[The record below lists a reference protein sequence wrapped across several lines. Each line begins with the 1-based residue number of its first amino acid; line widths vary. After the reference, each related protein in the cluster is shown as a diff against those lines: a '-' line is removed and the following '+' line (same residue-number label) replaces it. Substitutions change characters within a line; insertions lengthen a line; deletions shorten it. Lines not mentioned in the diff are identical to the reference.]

1 KLTSWVSSNGLVL
14 PAAVHGLLGRSFDS
28 SQWIPHRQIPMKTA
42 VWNGES
48 QNLFARR
55 PRQMSQY
62 YRSFDYAN
70 LEFLELELV
79 VVMETL
85 KENEEE
91 LHVAER
97 KVESERSK
105 INHTM
110 TKLEGQEEDL
120 AAFFGNFSAKAEI
133 LKMEQIHEASDAI
146 KNQNIEI
153 EELTNSVEE
162 KEEHLQSFAGANKL
176 IQEKLKIVEENLNK
190 RTMK

>member
-1 KLTSWVSSNGLVL
+1 MYSGKGILHNFKWQKLTSWVSSNGLVL
-14 PAAVHGLLGRSFDS
+14 PAAMHGLLGRSLDS
-28 SQWIPHRQIPMKTA
+28 SQWIPHRQIPKKTA

-91 LHVAER
+91 LQVAER
-97 KVESERSK
+97 KAESERSK
-105 INHTM
+105 INHTLA
-110 TKLEGQEEDL
+110 KLE
-120 AAFFGNFSAKAEI
+120 AEI